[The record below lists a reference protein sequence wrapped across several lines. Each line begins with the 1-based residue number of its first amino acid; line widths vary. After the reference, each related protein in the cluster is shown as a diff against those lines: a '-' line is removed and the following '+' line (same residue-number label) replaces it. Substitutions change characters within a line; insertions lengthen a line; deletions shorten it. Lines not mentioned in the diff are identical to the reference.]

1 MRYVT
6 VYKDLNRIH
15 PKVMFHLTKRQLICF
30 ALAGA
35 VGLPFYWYT
44 RAALGSDVSLLLM
57 MLLCVPFL
65 LAAVY
70 RSRRTGEP
78 FEKILL
84 HVLRAK
90 FIYPQTRPYKSEN
103 IYAAVQRQILEER
116 EVKRLAKAKQS
127 KKAPKAA
134 RQSADRRKTGGA
146 RGKGRKK

>member
-30 ALAGA
+30 GLAGA

-44 RAALGSDVSLLLM
+44 RTALGSDVSLLLM
-57 MLLCVPFL
+57 MLLCAPFL

-70 RSRRTGEP
+70 RSRKTGAP
-78 FEKILL
+78 FEKILF

-90 FIYPQTRPYKSEN
+90 FIYPQTRPYKSQN
-103 IYAAVQRQILEER
+103 IYAAVQRRISEEK
-116 EVKRLAKAKQS
+116 EAKRLAKAKQS

-134 RQSADRRKTGGA
+134 RQSADRRKTGRA
-146 RGKGRKK
+146 CRQGRKK